1 LQTEPDN
8 ALPGRSAELPTWPAE
23 QGAGEQMLPDSSEKP
38 ARGDLPRPCRLER
51 PGDPCGDWHGG
62 RVSGSPLDL

>member
-8 ALPGRSAELPTWPAE
+8 ALSGRSADLPTWRAE
-23 QGAGEQMLPDSSEKP
+23 QGAGKQILPDSSEEP
-38 ARGDLPRPCRLER
+38 DWGDLPRPCRLER

-62 RVSGSPLDL
+62 RVSYSPLDL